1 MYWVCGITFAFCPRV
16 LCAPALNCSLRLLFN
31 LHSGKVPVYSVCP
44 VWSHIVGGCQIDRF
58 IGGLRCS
65 FASLPP
71 PLTSPRLHSPYHLH
85 GSPSTTTFPVTSTDN
100 RPRASQN
107 PTDTASTCGADPYR
121 WSLCDSSSSIIL
133 LDNCPESSSVL
144 PRVEWASQPTNIAQ
158 AARRRPPPSTPHR
171 NPPRTRTHRGRE

>member
-16 LCAPALNCSLRLLFN
+16 LPAPALNCSLRLLFN
-31 LHSGKVPVYSVCP
+31 LHSGKVPVYSVCT

-85 GSPSTTTFPVTSTDN
+85 GSPSTTTFP
-100 RPRASQN
+100 P
-107 PTDTASTCGADPYR
+107 PTTAPEHRKPDRHGIYMRRGSI
-121 WSLCDSSSSIIL
+121 SLVLVRLQFPDH
-133 LDNCPESSSVL
+133 SVRQL
-144 PRVEWASQPTNIAQ
+144 PRVLL
-158 AARRRPPPSTPHR
+158 RPAE
-171 NPPRTRTHRGRE
+171 G